1 MKKTL
6 LVIMGLLLVLVLVGC
21 TQADRVSHN
30 ISKEADAFN
39 VMRRLTVL
47 NARSDKPMFELVG
60 QFSLANNSTNELT
73 VTVQTGPDN
82 YKKHFIYLNPEWT
95 LYVVEDLSG
104 ADVTPYYYDINFL
117 PEMIIPFG
125 FSSSY

>member
-1 MKKTL
+1 MKKSL
-6 LVIMGLLLVLVLVGC
+6 LVIMGLVLILVLVGC
-21 TQADRVSHN
+21 SQADRVSHN

-60 QFSLANNSTNELT
+60 LFSLGNNSTNELT
-73 VTVQTGPDN
+73 VTVQTGPN
-82 YKKHFIYLNPEWT
+82 EYKKHFIYLNPEWT
-95 LYVVEDLSG
+95 LYIVEDLSG
-104 ADVTPYYYDINFL
+104 ANVTPYYYDINFL